1 MNWNV
6 VSTGLPSGFQGPSLI
21 AFATAIIP
29 FQTPAQTHIRRV
41 RLSAERYLTEQ
52 KRPPGS
58 IQNLQGG
65 KRQMLRSIRKAY
77 EMIKAEDA
85 ESAVTVHTIR
95 TWCKEGKIKH
105 LTVGTKILVDMDSL
119 LTYINP
125 NRG

>member
-1 MNWNV
+1 MSWNA
-6 VSTGLPSGFQGPSLI
+6 TPKGFLPSFNEISY
-21 AFATAIIP
+21 FT
-29 FQTPAQTHIRRV
+29 FTTSKNRFRTPAQTHIRRV

-58 IQNLQGG
+58 IRNLQGG
-65 KRQMLRSIRKAY
+65 TRQMLRSIRKAH

-119 LTYINP
+119 LSYINP

>member
-6 VSTGLPSGFQGPSLI
+6 VSTGLPSGFQGTSLI

-29 FQTPAQTHIRRV
+29 FHTPAQGYIRRV

-52 KRPPGS
+52 KTPSRT
-58 IQNLQGG
+58 IRNLQGG

-85 ESAVTVHTIR
+85 ESAVTIHTIR

>member
-1 MNWNV
+1 M
-6 VSTGLPSGFQGPSLI
+6 GLNAPTKGLSLGFIGTSY
-21 AFATAIIP
+21 FTFTTSIIQ
-29 FQTPAQTHIRRV
+29 FRTPAQGYIRRD
-41 RLSAERYLTEQ
+41 RLSAERYLTGQ
-52 KRPPGS
+52 KRPSGT
-58 IQNLQGG
+58 IRNLQGG
-65 KRQMLRSIRKAY
+65 TRQMLRSIRKAH

-119 LTYINP
+119 LSYINP

>member
-1 MNWNV
+1 MSWNAP
-6 VSTGLPSGFQGPSLI
+6 TKGLPPSFNGI
-21 AFATAIIP
+21 SYFTYTTSIIQ
-29 FQTPAQTHIRRV
+29 FRTPAQGYIRRD
-41 RLSAERYLTEQ
+41 RLSAERYLTGQ
-52 KRPPGS
+52 KRPSGT

-65 KRQMLRSIRKAY
+65 TRQMLRSIRKAH

-119 LTYINP
+119 LSYINP

>member
-1 MNWNV
+1 MSWNATP
-6 VSTGLPSGFQGPSLI
+6 TGLPTGFQGISLI

-29 FQTPAQTHIRRV
+29 FQTPAQTHIGRDK
-41 RLSAERYLTEQ
+41 LNAERYLTGL
-52 KRPPGS
+52 KTPSGT

-65 KRQMLRSIRKAY
+65 TRQMLRSIRKAH

-119 LTYINP
+119 LSYINP